1 MKNYIKILL
10 LLSFLAL
17 ASCEGF
23 LDEKPDKSILVPESV
38 AEFEAL
44 IDNFNA
50 INFTP
55 VIPFIY
61 ADDYYA
67 DPSGFQRFSP
77 WQQNA
82 YQWSQDPYLPTEIA
96 LDYWLMYETVF
107 KCNVLLDAVASNPEW
122 VERDRERLEGKALF
136 WRAKS
141 LFELAVLYLPIP
153 GNISLE
159 EEYSLPLP
167 LSPDLDQ
174 ELNWVES
181 AQFFEQILKDLESSL
196 PLLSEV
202 TALPTQPSRNSGLAM
217 LARISLYLGDY
228 EAAHSYAE
236 QVIGS
241 GVELLD
247 YRELNLSQTYPISLF
262 NQETLLFTSMA
273 PQGTVSGP
281 NAARVDSM
289 LLKQYDS
296 LDLRR
301 GLFEFVNDRE
311 AEFKGSYTGNFDIFT
326 GIAFDEVLLIYAETS
341 LRLGNTAEAISSFNR
356 LLENRKVDFQKLEEG
371 DVANILELILDER
384 RKSLVFRGQRW
395 ADMKRLAFGDGSI
408 FSTTRLLDGETVD
421 FKGDLENY
429 QMRVPQRELEFR

>member
-1 MKNYIKILL
+1 MKNYQKILL
-10 LLSFLAL
+10 LPSLLAL

-50 INFTP
+50 INITP

-82 YQWSQDPYLPTEIA
+82 YQWSLDPYLPTEIP
-96 LDYWLMYETVF
+96 LDYTLMYETVF
-107 KCNVLLDAVASNPEW
+107 KSNVLLDAVASNPKW
-122 VERDRERLEGKALF
+122 SERDRVRLEGKALF

-153 GNISLE
+153 GNAALA

-174 ELNWVES
+174 ELNWVGS
-181 AQFFEQILKDLESSL
+181 VQFFDQILEDLESSIPFL
-196 PLLSEV
+196 PEV

-217 LARISLYLGDY
+217 LARISLYLGEY
-228 EAAHSYAE
+228 ETAKSYAE
-236 QVIGS
+236 EIMENGA
-241 GVELLD
+241 ELLD

-273 PQGTVSGP
+273 TQGTVSGP
-281 NAARVDSM
+281 NVARVDS
-289 LLKQYDS
+289 LLLNQYDS

-301 GLFEFVNDRE
+301 GLFDFVEDSE
-311 AEFKGSYTGNFDIFT
+311 AGFKGSYTGNFDIFT
-326 GIAFDEVLLIYAETS
+326 GIAFDEVLLIHAES
-341 LRLGNTAEAISSFNR
+341 SARLGNTGAALTSLNR
-356 LLENRKVDFQKLEEG
+356 LLENRIMDFQELEEG
-371 DVANILELILDER
+371 DVANLLDRILEER

-395 ADMKRLAFGDGSI
+395 ADMKRLAFADGRE
-408 FSTTRLLDGETVD
+408 FEAERLLDGETIE
-421 FKGDLENY
+421 FGGELERY
-429 QMRVPQRELEFR
+429 QMRIPQREQEFR